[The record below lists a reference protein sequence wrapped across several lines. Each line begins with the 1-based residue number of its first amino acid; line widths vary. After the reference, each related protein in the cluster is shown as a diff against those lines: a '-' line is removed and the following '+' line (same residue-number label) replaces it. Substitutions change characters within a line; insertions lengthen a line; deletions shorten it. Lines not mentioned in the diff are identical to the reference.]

1 MGRRIVWSTY
11 ELNERGEEG
20 EKSDGPDGY
29 FDRLLKYIPAD
40 VVGIWLTGSGLI
52 QSQAGEDRVGA
63 LWLLFVMGLVGS
75 AVWTKKQ
82 TKPTESGKST
92 ALRQIALSC
101 GSFAVWV
108 FAIGGPFAELSFY
121 KPFYGSFLLFI
132 YSVVIAWLPAPT
144 PSQQ

>member
-11 ELNERGEEG
+11 ELNESGEGSEDS
-20 EKSDGPDGY
+20 EKNDGY

-52 QSQAGEDRVGA
+52 QGQAGVDRVGA
-63 LWLLFVMGLVGS
+63 LWLLFVTGLVGS
-75 AVWTKKQ
+75 AVWTHKQ
-82 TKPTESGKST
+82 TRESGKST
-92 ALRQIALSC
+92 AWRQIALSC
-101 GSFAVWV
+101 GSFVVWV

-132 YSVVIAWLPAPT
+132 YSVVIAWLPAPP